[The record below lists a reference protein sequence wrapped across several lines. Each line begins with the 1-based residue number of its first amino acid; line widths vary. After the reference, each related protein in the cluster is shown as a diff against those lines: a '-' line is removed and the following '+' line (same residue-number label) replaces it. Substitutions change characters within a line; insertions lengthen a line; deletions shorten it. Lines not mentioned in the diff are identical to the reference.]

1 MKKVI
6 SYISEVLAELKKVSW
21 PKRQD
26 VLQLLGLVIAIS
38 AVVAIFVGVVDYGL
52 TKLLESLVAK

>member
-6 SYISEVLAELKKVSW
+6 SYIQEVLVELKKVSW
-21 PKRQD
+21 PKRND
-26 VLQLLGLVIAIS
+26 VIQLLGLVIAIS
-38 AVVAIFVGVVDYGL
+38 AVVAMFVGIVDFGL